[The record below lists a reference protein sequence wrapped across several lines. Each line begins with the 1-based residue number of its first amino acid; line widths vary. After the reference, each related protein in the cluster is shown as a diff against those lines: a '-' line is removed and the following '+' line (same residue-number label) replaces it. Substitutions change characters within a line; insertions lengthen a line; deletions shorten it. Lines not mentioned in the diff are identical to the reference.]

1 MCSVSSV
8 PLENTYVKQ
17 CNKFQIWATG
27 LKTFTY
33 PSDLYHG
40 QLEVP
45 TLTLPNSKSL
55 NFFFVCF
62 VLISVLL
69 LDKTTAIPTPTS
81 SQLFCHYGYP
91 SATQGDLIVH
101 KAVPEENIHVVI
113 SIINVFHDWL
123 HTYLFLLTP
132 PAPVL
137 CTSWICVAWP
147 SLQLASILSH
157 TFECWDRKSVV

>member
-55 NFFFVCF
+55 NFFFC
-62 VLISVLL
+62 
-69 LDKTTAIPTPTS
+69 
-81 SQLFCHYGYP
+81 LFCFDQCFTARQNNSYSNPYLLPIVLSLWLPKCYSGWSY
-91 SATQGDLIVH
+91 STQSSSRG
-101 KAVPEENIHVVI
+101 KYSCCNFYNKCI
-113 SIINVFHDWL
+113 SWL
-123 HTYLFLLTP
+123 APHIPFSSNTSCPRTLHLLN
-132 PAPVL
+132 L
-137 CTSWICVAWP
+137 C
-147 SLQLASILSH
+147 SLA
-157 TFECWDRKSVV
+157 